1 MEGVRTDRWKENQ
14 FFVGMSTLSEDLLQV
29 RNHVVSFYV
38 LRDGDGLYLIDGGF
52 IRGGQCMD
60 QALARRGWSVL
71 QIRGIL
77 VTHGH
82 LDHILN
88 VSHLAS
94 RTGAW
99 VAAPRLDMDHYAGCP
114 LYEGPSRLTGLMEAI
129 GREILSYQAFT
140 PDRLVDEGDS
150 FDIWQGLKA
159 VHLPGHTHG
168 HTGYLC
174 ESRGLL
180 FSGDLFASF
189 DRFSHLPPACF
200 NWDSERN
207 LASIERVLGLGLS
220 GVLPNH
226 CDRAGP
232 EIHLERLRRVA
243 SGKGRGVDSIHS
255 AEDEGAGLAKS
266 RLGESDLASPTP

>member
-1 MEGVRTDRWKENQ
+1 
-14 FFVGMSTLSEDLLQV
+14 
-29 RNHVVSFYV
+29 
-38 LRDGDGLYLIDGGF
+38 
-52 IRGGQCMD
+52 
-60 QALARRGWSVL
+60 
-71 QIRGIL
+71 
-77 VTHGH
+77 
-82 LDHILN
+82 
-88 VSHLAS
+88 
-94 RTGAW
+94 
-99 VAAPRLDMDHYAGCP
+99 MDHYAGCP

-129 GREILSYQAFT
+129 GRKILSYQAFT

-207 LASIERVLGLGLS
+207 LASIERVLGWGLS
-220 GVLPNH
+220 GVLPSH

-243 SGKGRGVDSIHS
+243 SGKGRGGDSIHS
-255 AEDEGAGLAKS
+255 AED
-266 RLGESDLASPTP
+266 